1 MSNTKSAEST
11 LSEPIFN
18 RQALVRLI
26 LPLLAEQ
33 FLSVSMGM
41 ADTLMVSGVGEA
53 AVSSV
58 SLVDSLNILIIQI
71 LSALATGGA
80 VISSQYLGRRDG
92 EKAAKSAAQ
101 LYTVLAV
108 STIAVMLVILVL
120 SRPIL
125 RIVFGRI
132 DDDVMRFSQTYFLIS
147 AISYPFIG
155 FYNAGAALFRAQG
168 NSRISMLASLVMN
181 IINICFNA
189 LFIYGLGMGVLGAAL
204 ATLLGRVFAAAWVF
218 WQQQQIENPLC
229 IRHIADMKPDGDLIR
244 RILGIGIPSGLENG
258 MFQIGKLCVSSL
270 TSTLGTSAIAAN
282 AVANTISG
290 IANIPGSTMG
300 LAMIPVVSRCLGAGD
315 KKQAKHYA
323 KMFILMAMLGLFCT
337 NACLFFTI
345 PYIARLFSLSDTAL
359 NMCVTVMHWFSLF
372 SVVCWATSFTLPNA
386 LRSGGDARYTMT
398 VSIFSM
404 WLFRV
409 ILSYIFVLKLN
420 MGLTAPRSPYR
431 HLELCG
437 IALAHILNNIK
448 KRRRAGRYLLRFC
461 AVFYFYVIMNDLQ
474 DVPLH
479 GGQEQLFRLGTVGGL
494 AQHPHQFDC
503 GGFGGHIVRFQYTG
517 QGFGRAANFVHGKV
531 AALMRYL
538 GGEHSQ
544 VPRAAPVP
552 HGGKHGTIIPAGQ
565 AAHAKAFQHQG
576 AVTAL

>member
-33 FLSVSMGM
+33 FLSVTMGM

-132 DDDVMRFSQTYFLIS
+132 DDDVMSFSQTYFLIS

-372 SVVCWATSFTLPNA
+372 SVACWATSFTLPNA
-386 LRSGGDARYTMT
+386 LRSGGDAKFTML
-398 VSIFSM
+398 VSIASM
-404 WLFRV
+404 WVFRV
-409 ILSYIFVLKLN
+409 ILSYFFVLQMH
-420 MGLTAPRSPYR
+420 MGLTGVWFGMFVDWICRS
-431 HLELCG
+431 
-437 IALAHILNNIK
+437 IL
-448 KRRRAGRYLLRFC
+448 
-461 AVFYFYVIMNDLQ
+461 
-474 DVPLH
+474 
-479 GGQEQLFRLGTVGGL
+479 
-494 AQHPHQFDC
+494 
-503 GGFGGHIVRFQYTG
+503 FGVRFYS
-517 QGFGRAANFVHGKV
+517 GKW
-531 AALMRYL
+531 M
-538 GGEHSQ
+538 EHK
-544 VPRAAPVP
+544 V
-552 HGGKHGTIIPAGQ
+552 I
-565 AAHAKAFQHQG
+565 
-576 AVTAL
+576 

>member
-1 MSNTKSAEST
+1 
-11 LSEPIFN
+11 
-18 RQALVRLI
+18 
-26 LPLLAEQ
+26 
-33 FLSVSMGM
+33 M
-41 ADTLMVSGVGEA
+41 AG
-53 AVSSV
+53 
-58 SLVDSLNILIIQI
+58 
-71 LSALATGGA
+71 
-80 VISSQYLGRRDG
+80 RDG

-132 DDDVMRFSQTYFLIS
+132 DDDVMSFSQTYFLIS

-315 KKQAKHYA
+315 KKTGQ
-323 KMFILMAMLGLFCT
+323 
-337 NACLFFTI
+337 
-345 PYIARLFSLSDTAL
+345 
-359 NMCVTVMHWFSLF
+359 
-372 SVVCWATSFTLPNA
+372 A
-386 LRSGGDARYTMT
+386 LRQDVYPDGNAR
-398 VSIFSM
+398 
-404 WLFRV
+404 
-409 ILSYIFVLKLN
+409 FVLHQRLPVFYDS
-420 MGLTAPRSPYR
+420 LHCTAVQPFGYCAQHVRYR
-431 HLELCG
+431 Y
-437 IALAHILNNIK
+437 ALVLFVQRCLLGYQFYAAQRPAQ
-448 KRRRAGRYLLRFC
+448 RRRC
-461 AVFYFYVIMNDLQ
+461 
-474 DVPLH
+474 PLH
-479 GGQEQLFRLGTVGGL
+479 HDGEHFQHVAVPRNFELHLCAQ
-494 AQHPHQFDC
+494 AQHGADRRV
-503 GGFGGHIVRFQYTG
+503 VRY
-517 QGFGRAANFVHGKV
+517 VH
-531 AALMRYL
+531 
-538 GGEHSQ
+538 
-544 VPRAAPVP
+544 
-552 HGGKHGTIIPAGQ
+552 
-565 AAHAKAFQHQG
+565 
-576 AVTAL
+576 

>member
-132 DDDVMRFSQTYFLIS
+132 DDDVMSFSQTYFLIS

-258 MFQIGKLCVSSL
+258 HCGQRGGQHHQRHCQHSRQHHGPCHDPRRQPLPWRRRQKTGQALRQDVYPDGNARFVLHQRLPVFYDSL
-270 TSTLGTSAIAAN
+270 HCT
-282 AVANTISG
+282 AVQPFGYCAQHVRYRY
-290 IANIPGSTMG
+290 A
-300 LAMIPVVSRCLGAGD
+300 LVLFVQRCLLGY
-315 KKQAKHYA
+315 QLYA
-323 KMFILMAMLGLFCT
+323 AQRP
-337 NACLFFTI
+337 AQ
-345 PYIARLFSLSDTAL
+345 
-359 NMCVTVMHWFSLF
+359 
-372 SVVCWATSFTLPNA
+372 
-386 LRSGGDARYTMT
+386 
-398 VSIFSM
+398 
-404 WLFRV
+404 
-409 ILSYIFVLKLN
+409 
-420 MGLTAPRSPYR
+420 
-431 HLELCG
+431 
-437 IALAHILNNIK
+437 
-448 KRRRAGRYLLRFC
+448 RRRC
-461 AVFYFYVIMNDLQ
+461 
-474 DVPLH
+474 PLH
-479 GGQEQLFRLGTVGGL
+479 HDGEHFQHVAVPRNFELHLCAQ
-494 AQHPHQFDC
+494 AQHGADRRV
-503 GGFGGHIVRFQYTG
+503 VRY
-517 QGFGRAANFVHGKV
+517 VH
-531 AALMRYL
+531 
-538 GGEHSQ
+538 
-544 VPRAAPVP
+544 
-552 HGGKHGTIIPAGQ
+552 
-565 AAHAKAFQHQG
+565 
-576 AVTAL
+576 